1 MSLICLNK
9 LGWNVDKVAFEKEV
23 RDICS
28 DPLIRIK
35 NPNWLTLVFNA
46 ESSMK
51 FPNVNRIG
59 AVGYIQITKSTAKD
73 LQTTVEHLKTLS
85 PLEYLYYVRKYLRMR
100 VKQYGAPDSAYEL
113 YALVH
118 YPVAFKKAENY
129 VLYRKGSDAY
139 SGNSAL
145 DYNADGAVTVKEM
158 NQFFDK
164 RLPLLYDKELLFTP
178 EDSSRIYLADIELKY
193 ILAAIGGYYFLNR
206 KKTEAETLAKTD
218 DAFYLQFADNADTV
232 HTFNINRAVENS
244 LAIGFSG
251 FANPTVAGTFPL
263 IDDSDASKFNAA
275 SRQKWTTFI
284 KDVLMPKFG
293 SYVAHASEL
302 TKVPTWMIWGIMVTE
317 IDPEKLEFSKSTSG
331 ARGAMQLMPITAT
344 DTIVVAKKYKNY
356 VPDAHE
362 AILKK
367 NLGETRAEKII
378 DAVDKFDRS
387 LVEISKKSSLNDLY
401 NAELNI
407 HIGALKLANLLDI
420 YGADDL
426 ASVVVSYNKGDA
438 TAKTKYGI
446 AGKSLKYALANTS
459 GEPHDYILRT
469 LGKHGGFDIVTNDLG
484 ILV

>member
-1 MSLICLNK
+1 MNK
-9 LGWNVDKVAFEKEV
+9 FAKILLVV
-23 RDICS
+23 
-28 DPLIRIK
+28 
-35 NPNWLTLVFNA
+35 LTVF
-46 ESSMK
+46 
-51 FPNVNRIG
+51 
-59 AVGYIQITKSTAKD
+59 
-73 LQTTVEHLKTLS
+73 
-85 PLEYLYYVRKYLRMR
+85 
-100 VKQYGAPDSAYEL
+100 
-113 YALVH
+113 
-118 YPVAFKKAENY
+118 
-129 VLYRKGSDAY
+129 
-139 SGNSAL
+139 
-145 DYNADGAVTVKEM
+145 
-158 NQFFDK
+158 
-164 RLPLLYDKELLFTP
+164 LL
-178 EDSSRIYLADIELKY
+178 
-193 ILAAIGGYYFLNR
+193 AIGGYYFLNR
-206 KKTEAETLAKTD
+206 KKTEAEALAKTD
-218 DAFYLQFADNADTV
+218 DAFYLQYADNADTV

-263 IDDSDASKFNAA
+263 VDDSDASKFNAA
-275 SRQKWTTFI
+275 SRQKWANFI
-284 KDVLMPKFG
+284 KDTLMPKFG

-302 TKVPTWMIWGIMVTE
+302 TKVPTWMIWGVMVTE
-317 IDPEKLEFSKSTSG
+317 IDPEKLEFSKSSSG

-446 AGKSLKYALANTS
+446 AGKSLKYALANTT
-459 GEPHDYILRT
+459 GEAHDYILRT